1 MPPGPAGPAILAQSL
16 DHPVEP
22 RPRGAGRPRAP
33 TRMRICFLST
43 KHTPLDKRVFAK
55 EAVSLARAG
64 HEVLHLAPAGIGDG
78 SGSAG
83 PGELTQGVQI
93 ITFPPA
99 EGLPGRLLHLP
110 KVYRRAAALAAECYH
125 CNEPDSWMIG
135 ILLKLRQGS
144 RVVFDVHE
152 QYSTQFADDHS
163 PAWLRAPVGW
173 LIRRL
178 FRLCARFTDRLV
190 FAKESLAGDFAGART
205 KSVVVHNFASIAG
218 LESGSGETDP
228 PRPTAGRAI
237 TAIHIGLFSRVR
249 GWPQLLE
256 AMRTT
261 APPEL
266 RIHVVGSFV
275 DDSGDAF
282 VERCAELGLGGRVVV
297 EGWLPQGEVARR
309 LRAADVGLV
318 LFQPGM
324 LNYVYSLP
332 HKLFDYMLAGLPV
345 LAPSGT
351 VDIARVVRQSDC
363 GLVVD
368 SRDPGQI
375 GEALARLASDPGER
389 RRLGANGRRAVLE
402 RYNWEAEFRKLA
414 ALYRELESE
423 AGRPASR
430 A

>member
-1 MPPGPAGPAILAQSL
+1 
-16 DHPVEP
+16 
-22 RPRGAGRPRAP
+22 
-33 TRMRICFLST
+33 MRICFLST

-55 EAVSLARAG
+55 EAVSLADAG
-64 HEVLHLAPAGIGDG
+64 YEVLHLAPAGDRDDD
-78 SGSAG
+78 SAAQRTVV
-83 PGELTQGVQI
+83 EQGVEI
-93 ITFPPA
+93 ITFHAA
-99 EGLPGRLLHLP
+99 EGLFGRLLYIP
-110 KVYRRAAALAAECYH
+110 RVYRIARALGADCYH
-125 CNEPDSWMIG
+125 CNEVDSWLIG
-135 ILLKLRQGS
+135 ILLKLRGGC

-152 QYSTQFADDHS
+152 QYSTQFADDHC
-163 PAWLRAPVGW
+163 PAWLRAPAGW

-190 FAKESLAGDFAGART
+190 FAKESLAGDFAGTRT
-205 KSVVVHNFASIAG
+205 QSVVVHNFASIAG
-218 LESGSGETDP
+218 LETTPGAVEPD
-228 PRPTAGRAI
+228 PTAADGAI

-266 RIHVVGSFV
+266 RVHVVGSFV
-275 DDSGDAF
+275 DASHDAF
-282 VERCAELGLGGRVVV
+282 VQRAAELELGERVVV
-297 EGWLPQGEVARR
+297 EGWLPYSEMTTR
-309 LRAADVGLV
+309 LLAADVGLV
-318 LFQPGM
+318 LFQPEM

-351 VDIARVVRQSDC
+351 VDIADVVRRSDC
-363 GLVVD
+363 GVVVD
-368 SRDPGQI
+368 SRDPGEI
-375 GEALARLASDPGER
+375 GEALTRLASDPGER

-402 RYNWEAEFRKLA
+402 RYNWQAEFRKLLA
-414 ALYRELESE
+414 MYRELESE